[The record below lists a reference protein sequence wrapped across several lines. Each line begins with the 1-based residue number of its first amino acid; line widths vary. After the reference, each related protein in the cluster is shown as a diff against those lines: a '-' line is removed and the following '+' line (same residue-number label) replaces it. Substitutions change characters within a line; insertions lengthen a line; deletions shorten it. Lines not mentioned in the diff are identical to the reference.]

1 MFLSLLNIET
11 FNHPL
16 SRFLLQLLVILITT
30 RLAGWVLRKC
40 GQPAVI
46 GEIGAG
52 IILGPSLCGALFPGV
67 TVFLFPPASLGTLQL
82 LSEVGLVLFMFAIG
96 IELDAEVVQKKAKQG
111 VIISVTSIVL
121 PFALGIGLSIY
132 LYPRYAVVGASR
144 YGFALFTGIAMSI
157 TAFPVLAR
165 ILRERAMA
173 NTRLGGLALT
183 CAAADDVIA
192 WCVLAVVTAII
203 KAGGLADAGI
213 TIGLAV
219 VYVLIMLMVVKPA
232 LHRLLV
238 ERPGTEGMPRYMIPV
253 ALGGMLLS
261 AWVTQVIGIHAL
273 FGAFLAGLVVPV
285 DWPYRKAFIAR
296 IEDVAQVLLLPIFF
310 VITGLRTQIG
320 LLDSGAA
327 WGCCG
332 LIILVAVVGKLGGT
346 LLAARYTG
354 ENWRDSLALGALMNT
369 RGLMQ
374 MIVLNIGYDL
384 GILTPPIFAMM
395 VIMALVT
402 TMMTGPILNR
412 VILGR

>member
-1 MFLSLLNIET
+1 MLLLLNIDT

-16 SRFLLQLLVILITT
+16 SRFLLQLLVILIAT
-30 RLAGWVLRKC
+30 RAAGWVLRKC

-52 IILGPSLCGALFPGV
+52 IILGPSLFGAYFPGF
-67 TVFLFPPASLGTLQL
+67 TTFLFPTASLGTLQL
-82 LSEVGLVLFMFAIG
+82 VSEVGLVLFMFVIG
-96 IELDAEVVQKKAKQG
+96 IELDAEVVQKKARQG
-111 VIISVTSIVL
+111 VIISITSIVL
-121 PFALGIGLSIY
+121 PFALGLALSFYIDPKY
-132 LYPRYAVVGASR
+132 IVPGASH
-144 YGFALFTGIAMSI
+144 YGFALFMGIAMSI

-173 NTRLGGLALT
+173 TTRLGALALT

-203 KAGGLADAGI
+203 KAGSLNDAWI

-219 VYVLIMLMVVKPA
+219 AYVIIMLMVVKPI
-232 LHRLLV
+232 LHRRLV
-238 ERPGTEGMPRYMIPV
+238 ERPAGEGMPRYMIPV

-285 DWPYRKAFIAR
+285 DWAYRKAFIAR
-296 IEDVAQVLLLPIFF
+296 IEDVAQVLLLPVFF
-310 VITGLRTQIG
+310 MITGLRTQIG
-320 LLDSGAA
+320 LLGSVGALVTCA
-327 WGCCG
+327 
-332 LIILVAVVGKLGGT
+332 LIILAAVAGKLGGT

-374 MIVLNIGYDL
+374 LIVLNIGHDL
-384 GILTPPIFAMM
+384 GILSEEMFAMM

-402 TMMTGPILNR
+402 TMMTGPILNM
-412 VILGR
+412 VMSKK